1 MKDEILSS
9 IAALDWQKAQPRKI
23 SVRIDGH
30 ATSISLEE
38 AYIDILLR
46 EAEAQGLSFAGLVTC
61 VDEARPAG
69 VNLSASLRLF
79 AFELAQ
85 HSKAYPPRL
94 VSGYHYL
101 K

>member
-1 MKDEILSS
+1 MRDDLLAS
-9 IAALDWQKAQPRKI
+9 IAALDWQTAQLKKI

-46 EAEAQGLSFAGLVTC
+46 EAEAHGLSFAGLVTC
-61 VDEARPAG
+61 VDEARPIG

-79 AFELAQ
+79 ALKLAQ
-85 HSKAYPPRL
+85 HSKT
-94 VSGYHYL
+94 
-101 K
+101 

>member
-1 MKDEILSS
+1 MRDDLFAS
-9 IAALDWQKAQPRKI
+9 IAALDWQIAQLKKI

-61 VDEARPAG
+61 VDEARPTG

-79 AFELAQ
+79 ALKLAQ
-85 HSKAYPPRL
+85 HSKT
-94 VSGYHYL
+94 
-101 K
+101 

>member
-9 IAALDWQKAQPRKI
+9 IAALDWQIAQLKKI

-61 VDEARPAG
+61 VDEARPIG

-79 AFELAQ
+79 ALKLAQ
-85 HSKAYPPRL
+85 HSKT
-94 VSGYHYL
+94 
-101 K
+101 

>member
-9 IAALDWQKAQPRKI
+9 IAALDWQKAQSKKI

-38 AYIDILLR
+38 AYINILLR

-61 VDEARPAG
+61 VDEARPTG

-79 AFELAQ
+79 ALKLAQ
-85 HSKAYPPRL
+85 HSKT
-94 VSGYHYL
+94 
-101 K
+101 

>member
-9 IAALDWQKAQPRKI
+9 IAALDWQKAQLKKI

-61 VDEARPAG
+61 VDEARPIG

-79 AFELAQ
+79 ALKLAQ
-85 HSKAYPPRL
+85 HSKT
-94 VSGYHYL
+94 
-101 K
+101 

>member
-1 MKDEILSS
+1 MRDDLLAS
-9 IAALDWQKAQPRKI
+9 IAALDWQIAQLKKI

-61 VDEARPAG
+61 VDEARPIG

-79 AFELAQ
+79 ALKLAQ
-85 HSKAYPPRL
+85 HSKT
-94 VSGYHYL
+94 
-101 K
+101 

>member
-1 MKDEILSS
+1 MKDDLLAS
-9 IAALDWQKAQPRKI
+9 IAALDWQRAQPKKI

-46 EAEAQGLSFAGLVTC
+46 EAEAQGLSFASLVTS

-79 AFELAQ
+79 ALKLAQ
-85 HSKAYPPRL
+85 HSKT
-94 VSGYHYL
+94 
-101 K
+101 